1 MLTAEYVADT
11 LTTRASYYGGTLGDM
26 LARTPV
32 CLWDSPNELLE
43 FWADKD
49 LSHIFP
55 QSTHPELAEVW
66 TNIVAEDSSVNRARG
81 AEVMTDMDVLI
92 AEQDAATDASIID
105 LQHLDDDAEFAEAI
119 LELAGV

>member
-1 MLTAEYVADT
+1 MLTAEYVADV

-26 LARTPV
+26 LVRTPV

-49 LSHIFP
+49 LSHIYP

-66 TNIVAEDSSVNRARG
+66 TNIVAEDPLVNRGRG
-81 AEVMTDMDVLI
+81 AQVMSDLDVHVAGVDAELDAEILDVLY
-92 AEQDAATDASIID
+92 T
-105 LQHLDDDAEFAEAI
+105 DDDAEFAEAI

>member
-1 MLTAEYVADT
+1 MITAEYVADV

-49 LSHIFP
+49 LSHIYP

-66 TNIVAEDSSVNRARG
+66 TNIVAEDASVNRGRG
-81 AEVMTDMDVLI
+81 AQVMSNLDVHVAGTDAQFDAELLDVLY
-92 AEQDAATDASIID
+92 T
-105 LQHLDDDAEFAEAI
+105 DDDAEFAEAI

>member
-81 AEVMTDMDVLI
+81 AEVMTDMEVHIAGMDAELDAELLDVPY
-92 AEQDAATDASIID
+92 T
-105 LQHLDDDAEFAEAI
+105 DDDAEFAEAI

>member
-1 MLTAEYVADT
+1 MLTAESVADT
-11 LTTRASYYGGTLGDM
+11 LSSRAANYGGTLGDM

-32 CLWDSPNELLE
+32 CLWDSPNELLDY
-43 FWADKD
+43 WSQKD

-66 TNIVAEDSSVNRARG
+66 SNIVAEDSFVNRGRG
-81 AEVMTDMDVLI
+81 AQVMTDGEILT
-92 AEQDAATDASIID
+92 AELDGRVDAELLDGFYT
-105 LQHLDDDAEFAEAI
+105 DDDAEFAEAI

>member
-1 MLTAEYVADT
+1 MLTAEYVADE
-11 LTTRASYYGGTLGDM
+11 LSSRAAYYGGTLGDM

-49 LSHIFP
+49 LSHIYP

-66 TNIVAEDSSVNRARG
+66 SNIVAEDPVVNRGRG
-81 AEVMTDMDVLI
+81 AQVMSDMEVHIADMDAELDAQVL
-92 AEQDAATDASIID
+92 DVLHT
-105 LQHLDDDAEFAEAI
+105 DDDAEFAEAI